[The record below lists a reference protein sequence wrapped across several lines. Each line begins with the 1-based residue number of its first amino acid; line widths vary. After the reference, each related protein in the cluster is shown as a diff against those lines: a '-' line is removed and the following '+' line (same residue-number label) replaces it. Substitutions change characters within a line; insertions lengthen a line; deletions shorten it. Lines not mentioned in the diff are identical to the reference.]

1 MKRQV
6 IIVILLLVGV
16 LCAYSQGVSLDA
28 QQRYYQRVLQHRR
41 QVPDETWLRLECKS
55 RLLSQQDGR
64 LLAVCDT
71 VVWIPERMMLDE
83 FRAVVAQLPQGV
95 FSSEFSSPMGTH
107 VVRWTEKRCGGQLD
121 DVSFDAVCALL
132 QPVVEEP
139 PVEVEEVVV
148 DESVPRFQ
156 GAVIHCRSKAAR
168 RYIKRRLKKQPQEQW
183 KSIVESIDLNIR
195 MECGTFP
202 IGQNQYVDK
211 LVFKCGGFEPL
222 DGYPVTFVLGRKLKK
237 KHNIR

>member
-6 IIVILLLVGV
+6 VNVILLLVGV

-28 QQRYYQRVLQHRR
+28 QQKYYQRVLQYRR
-41 QVPDETWLRLECKS
+41 PVSDETWLRLECKS
-55 RLLSQQDGR
+55 RLISQQDGH

-107 VVRWTEKRCGGQLD
+107 VVRWTDKRCDGQPA
-121 DVSFDAVCALL
+121 DVSLDAVCTLL
-132 QPVVEEP
+132 QPVVGEP
-139 PVEVEEVVV
+139 NVEVAEVVV

-156 GAVIHCRSKAAR
+156 GAVIHCRSKVAR
-168 RYIKRRLKKQPQEQW
+168 KYIKKRLKKQPQEHW
-183 KSIVESIDLNIR
+183 KSIVESIDLDIR

-211 LVFKCGGFEPL
+211 LVFKCGGFDPL

-237 KHNIR
+237 KHNNR